1 MCVVD
6 LRVYIKEKS
15 FWWQKLKLVFYLIF
29 TRASSNY
36 PVYFNP
42 SILKYYV
49 LVHDSY
55 SNVDDAAAQVI
66 VDDAQGLKLA

>member
-1 MCVVD
+1 M
-6 LRVYIKEKS
+6 
-15 FWWQKLKLVFYLIF
+15 
-29 TRASSNY
+29 
-36 PVYFNP
+36 YFNP

-66 VDDAQGLKLA
+66 VDDDDAAQAMLMMMLLR